1 MVTADTAEPNMR
13 SLATLRLE
21 PEVSWRAAG
30 RAAPPFDRRLAPLL
44 AAIRTRATLRAAAQE
59 VGLSY
64 RAAWG
69 LLSDTGRALGVP
81 LVELQRGRGTR
92 LTAAGEQLVAAD
104 ARAVRRLRES
114 ALEIE
119 LAPQRAPRVSH
130 RGLEVVASHDLLLA
144 SLCDHWAR
152 PEGLVRDI
160 AFKGSLGAL
169 ARGEADVAGF
179 HAGTPPGNDA
189 TASLRQ
195 LLDPRRDVL
204 IRFAEREQ
212 GLMVKPGNPK
222 RLRSLGDVAAKGAQF
237 VNRQRGSGT
246 RLLIDQ
252 LLSDARVASTA
263 IRGYETEEFT
273 HLAVAATVAAGRA
286 DAALGLKAAAHRFGL
301 DFIPARREVYW
312 LALRSRRLD
321 SEAVQALR
329 RGISGDP
336 LRQAARGL
344 AGYSIRGAGA
354 VMPVGAALA

>member
-1 MVTADTAEPNMR
+1 MR

-30 RAAPPFDRRLAPLL
+30 RPAPPFDRRLAPLL
-44 AAIRTRATLRAAAQE
+44 AAIRMRSTLRAAAQE

-92 LTAAGEQLVAAD
+92 LSAAGEQLVAAD

-114 ALEIE
+114 ALEIDVG
-119 LAPQRAPRVSH
+119 PQRAPRSSR
-130 RGLEVVASHDLLLA
+130 RGLTVVASHDLLLA
-144 SLCDHWAR
+144 ALCDHWAR
-152 PEGLVRDI
+152 PEGLVREI
-160 AFKGSLGAL
+160 AFKGSLESLGAL
-169 ARGEADVAGF
+169 ARGDADVAGF
-179 HAGTPPGNDA
+179 HAGAHAGSDA

-212 GLMVKPGNPK
+212 GLMVKRGNPK
-222 RLRSLGDVAAKGAQF
+222 RLRSLGDVAAKDARF

-252 LLSDARVASTA
+252 LLSDARVAPAA

-286 DAALGLKAAAHRFGL
+286 DAALGLKAAANRFGL
-301 DFIPARREVYW
+301 DFIPACRESYW
-312 LALRSRRLD
+312 FAVRSRRLD
-321 SEAVQALR
+321 SEAVQALC
-329 RGISGDP
+329 RGIAGEP
-336 LRQAARGL
+336 LRRAARGL
-344 AGYSIRGAGA
+344 AGYSIRGAGT

>member
-1 MVTADTAEPNMR
+1 MR
-13 SLATLRLE
+13 SPATLRLE

-44 AAIRTRATLRAAAQE
+44 AAIRMRSTLRAAAQE

-92 LTAAGEQLVAAD
+92 LTPAGEQLVAAD

-114 ALEIE
+114 ALEIDIG
-119 LAPQRAPRVSH
+119 PQRAARASR
-130 RGLEVVASHDLLLA
+130 RGLAVVASHDLLLA
-144 SLCDHWAR
+144 ALCDHWAR
-152 PEGLVRDI
+152 PEGLVGEI
-160 AFKGSLGAL
+160 AFKGSLESLGAL
-169 ARGEADVAGF
+169 AHGDADVAGF
-179 HAGTPPGNDA
+179 HAGAHAGSDA
-189 TASLRQ
+189 TAALRQ

-212 GLMVKPGNPK
+212 GLMVKRGNPK
-222 RLRSLGDVAAKGAQF
+222 RLRSLGDVAAKDARF

-252 LLSDARVASTA
+252 LLSDAKVAPAA

-286 DAALGLKAAAHRFGL
+286 DAALGLKAAANRFGL
-301 DFIPARREVYW
+301 DFVPVRRELYW
-312 LALRSRRLD
+312 LAVRSRRLD
-321 SEAVQALR
+321 SEAVQALC
-329 RGISGDP
+329 RGIAGEP
-336 LRQAARGL
+336 LRRAARGL
-344 AGYSIRGAGA
+344 AGYSIRGAGT

>member
-1 MVTADTAEPNMR
+1 MR

-21 PEVSWRAAG
+21 PEISWRAAG
-30 RAAPPFDRRLAPLL
+30 RAAPAFDRRLAPLL
-44 AAIRTRATLRAAAQE
+44 AAIRTRGTLRAAAQD

-69 LLSDTGRALGVP
+69 LLSDTGRSLGVP

-92 LTAAGEQLVAAD
+92 LTVAGEQFVAAD
-104 ARAVRRLRES
+104 ARAARRLRES

-119 LAPQRAPRVSH
+119 LGPQRAPRTSS
-130 RGLEVVASHDLLLA
+130 RGLTVIASHDLLLA
-144 SLCDHWAR
+144 ALCDHWAR
-152 PEGLVRDI
+152 LEGLVGDI
-160 AFKGSLGAL
+160 AFKGSLESLSAL
-169 ARGEADVAGF
+169 ARGEADLAGF
-179 HAGTPPGNDA
+179 HAGKPAGGNA
-189 TASLRQ
+189 SASLRQ

-212 GLMVKPGNPK
+212 GLMVKRGNPK
-222 RLRSLGDVAAKGAQF
+222 RLRSLGDIAAQDARF

-252 LLSDARVASTA
+252 LLSDAEVAPAS

-286 DAALGLKAAAHRFGL
+286 DAAFGLKAAASRFGL
-301 DFIPARREVYW
+301 DFIPVRREIYW
-312 LALRSRRLD
+312 LAVRSRRLD
-321 SEAVQALR
+321 GEAVQALC
-329 RGISGDP
+329 RGLAGEP
-336 LRQAARGL
+336 LRRAVRGL

-354 VMPVGAALA
+354 VTPVGVALA